1 MWGVI
6 VNAQSMEPS
15 LIANASVTLG
25 GVEHIAK
32 ILDVQ
37 VMEKIVPVMGN
48 VTALSILVYVRMDG
62 LVTDAIFQTAL
73 EIQTVQIEAFA
84 TLPTILPSVQSV
96 LPAGW
101 VLRVKTFAQ
110 MEPRC
115 QWTVETVFVIRV
127 SQVVDVM

>member
-73 EIQTVQIEAFA
+73 EIQTVQIEVR
-84 TLPTILPSVQSV
+84 ILNYGKRFKAIYTYF
-96 LPAGW
+96 LII
-101 VLRVKTFAQ
+101 LMRNE
-110 MEPRC
+110 MRC
-115 QWTVETVFVIRV
+115 ALLH
-127 SQVVDVM
+127 SAKL

>member
-1 MWGVI
+1 MFTTWTFLD
-6 VNAQSMEPS
+6 A
-15 LIANASVTLG
+15 
-25 GVEHIAK
+25 HIRWQFK
-32 ILDVQ
+32 SFFVL
-37 VMEKIVPVMGN
+37 
-48 VTALSILVYVRMDG
+48 LS
-62 LVTDAIFQTAL
+62 Q
-73 EIQTVQIEAFA
+73 AFA
-84 TLPTILPSVQSV
+84 TLPTILPSVQIV

>member
-37 VMEKIVPVMGN
+37 VMEKIVLVMGN

-73 EIQTVQIEAFA
+73 EIQTVQIEVR
-84 TLPTILPSVQSV
+84 ILNYGKHFKAIYTYF
-96 LPAGW
+96 LII
-101 VLRVKTFAQ
+101 LMRNE
-110 MEPRC
+110 MRC
-115 QWTVETVFVIRV
+115 ALLH
-127 SQVVDVM
+127 SAKL